1 MMAGAVKLSSSVL
14 FNECFFFLVRSFPD
28 DFFFFLYYYFFLFE
42 PPDLKLEK
50 MEAKNHS

>member
-1 MMAGAVKLSSSVL
+1 MAGAVKLSSSVL
-14 FNECFFFLVRSFPD
+14 FNECFFFFLCAHFLTT
-28 DFFFFLYYYFFLFE
+28 FFFSYYYCFLFE